1 MTSVTSVAAVS
12 AVAVQAQ
19 HLTRDGSSAVIAR
32 PILKTAGG
40 KGRLLDEIIPRVPQT
55 FQRYIE
61 PFFGGGAV
69 LFALVSGERNAR
81 MLEPGSSERDG
92 GLDPRD
98 VIIGDAN
105 DDLIST
111 YLAIATDCERVIAML
126 ADHAIAHGEDE
137 HLHYYAVRALY
148 NDRAAM
154 THPTARAAA
163 YLYLNHTCWNGL
175 HRVNRKG
182 HFNVPIGNYK
192 DPRICDADGLRAAS
206 RVLSAALSGH
216 PFLST
221 DYKIVCSLAQS
232 GDFVY
237 LDPPYDGTFTSYTVS
252 PFGQAQQRELASIA
266 RGLVTNGVQV
276 MLSNADTS
284 LVRDLYP
291 EDHWRIQAIS
301 RPGTINSKA
310 NGRGAVAELLI
321 MGGYDAA

>member
-69 LFALVSGERNAR
+69 LFALVADERNAR
-81 MLEPGSSERDG
+81 N
-92 GLDPRD
+92 PRD
-98 VIIGDAN
+98 AIIGDAN

-192 DPRICDADGLRAAS
+192 DPRICDADGLRAA
-206 RVLSAALSGH
+206 SGH